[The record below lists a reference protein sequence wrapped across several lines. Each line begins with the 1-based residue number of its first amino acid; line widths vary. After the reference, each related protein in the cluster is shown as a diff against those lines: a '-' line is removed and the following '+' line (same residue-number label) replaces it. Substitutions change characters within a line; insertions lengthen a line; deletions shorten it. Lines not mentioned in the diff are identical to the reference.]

1 MNDASSRSWRSE
13 AVWAHVLSSFSIGPP
28 DALHKSAYDPTI
40 RTYLHGDLAH
50 KIALKTDLPDL
61 YPKLS
66 SGAREAELLRR
77 CDGVPGVPSVRRFR
91 ETTSACVLSMDR
103 LQGITLQD
111 AIGDLTAV
119 RAFRIVLRLLRTVLA
134 LSWRGI
140 AHNDV
145 VIRNVVLAGR
155 DMPCLVDFD
164 QAHHTSRT
172 DALLR
177 NVLGMRTG
185 GPSLY
190 GSWLLV
196 SARLAH
202 RFLARHDA
210 AGMPALAADASP
222 VQRKLFHAW
231 EVAQRVG
238 AKTHGAPVA
247 RYSLVAEGMRLP
259 GELSWERRWKVVRG
273 AADFRGLR
281 TLELGCGMG
290 LLSTWLRK
298 EGGASSAVGTD
309 PDPLILSAARQ
320 VADAYSA
327 GTSFEKIDLDAS
339 YPWERRFE
347 PTDFDVVFVLGV
359 FDRIRDGRRL
369 MEFLRRFPMVVF
381 EGGGPDKAAIERFSR
396 AGFPVHRK
404 LGVSDEGRGIYA
416 FSKRTPPGT

>member
-1 MNDASSRSWRSE
+1 MTDAPSRSWRSE
-13 AVWAHVLSSFSIGPP
+13 AAWSHVLSSFSIGSP
-28 DALHKSAYDPTI
+28 DALHKSTYDPTI
-40 RTYLHGDLAH
+40 RTYLRGDLAH
-50 KIALKTDLPDL
+50 KIALKTDLPVL

-66 SGAREAELLRR
+66 SGAREAELLRC
-77 CDGVPGVPSVRRFR
+77 CDGVPGVPSVHRFR
-91 ETTSACVLSMDR
+91 ETTAACVLSMSR
-103 LQGITLQD
+103 LEGITLQD
-111 AIGDLTAV
+111 AVGDLTVA

-145 VIRNVVLAGR
+145 VVRNVVLVGR
-155 DMPCLVDFD
+155 STPCLVDFD

-177 NVLGMRTG
+177 NLLGIRTG
-185 GPSLY
+185 GPSLD
-190 GSWLLV
+190 GSWLLL

-202 RFLARHDA
+202 RFLARRGA
-210 AGMPALAADASP
+210 TGMPALAADASP
-222 VQRKLFHAW
+222 SQRKLFHAW

-238 AKTHGAPVA
+238 TKARGARVA

-259 GELSWERRWKVVRG
+259 GELSWERRWKMVRG
-273 AADFRGLR
+273 ATDFRGLR
-281 TLELGCGMG
+281 TLELGCNMG

-327 GTSFEKIDLDAS
+327 GTSFEKIDLDAP

-347 PTDFDVVFVLGV
+347 ATDFDVVFALGV
-359 FDRIRDGRRL
+359 FDRTRNKRRL
-369 MEFLRRFPMVVF
+369 MDFLRRFPLVVF
-381 EGGGPDKAAIERFSR
+381 EGSEPEKAAVGRFAR

-404 LGVSDEGRGIYA
+404 LGTSDEGRGVYV
-416 FSKRTPPGT
+416 FSKRAPAGN